1 MKNIWIVRKCTILP
15 CITITMTNIIT
26 AIVLLYFRV
35 FFEKIVTMQYYYRMS
50 QFKSLITYPIMIST
64 DNVFMLPRGVSF
76 HIIALICGS
85 IFILAKRDPF
95 VTWNRK
101 LTCEDVSEQ
110 VAKKRYPE
118 NPLSRGMFKVGLR
131 RFWET
136 SKSIKNTL
144 EWLH

>member
-1 MKNIWIVRKCTILP
+1 
-15 CITITMTNIIT
+15 MTNIIT

-85 IFILAKRDPF
+85 IFILAKGDPF
-95 VTWNRK
+95 VT
-101 LTCEDVSEQ
+101 
-110 VAKKRYPE
+110 
-118 NPLSRGMFKVGLR
+118 
-131 RFWET
+131 
-136 SKSIKNTL
+136 
-144 EWLH
+144 